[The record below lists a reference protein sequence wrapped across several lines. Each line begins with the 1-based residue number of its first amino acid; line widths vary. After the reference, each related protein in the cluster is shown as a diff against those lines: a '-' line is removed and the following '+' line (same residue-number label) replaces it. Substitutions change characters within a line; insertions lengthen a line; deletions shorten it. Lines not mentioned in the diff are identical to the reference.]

1 MSNRIPMKVML
12 CRAALA
18 VALLLAP
25 GIVLAQDGVARVRA
39 GLDATAVAR
48 FDALLGQARSQ
59 DLPTEPLDNKALE
72 GLAKQVPASRV
83 ILAVEQRLS
92 GLVRAREALGA
103 RPASA
108 DEIAGVADAM
118 QRGVGAQAVR
128 TLRAQAGD
136 DEPIAVAAHVLADL
150 QERGLPVDVALEV
163 LGAWRERGGRAAD
176 LPELP
181 AGIDRLL
188 RQGMQPSQAGSA
200 MAASLRS
207 GVSAPGRP
215 EAPGARGR
223 PDRLP
228 VQPPVDP
235 TSHPGRGRGKSG
247 PPPAL

>member
-1 MSNRIPMKVML
+1 MSNRIPMKAVL
-12 CRAALA
+12 CRAAVAL
-18 VALLLAP
+18 ALLLAP
-25 GIVLAQDGVARVRA
+25 GVVLAQDGAARVRA
-39 GLDATAVAR
+39 GLDAAAAAR
-48 FDALLGQARSQ
+48 FDAVLDRARSQ
-59 DLPTEPLDNKALE
+59 SLPTDPLVNKALE

-83 ILAVEQRLS
+83 MMAVEQRLTA
-92 GLVRAREALGA
+92 LVRAREALGA
-103 RPASA
+103 RPASG

-118 QRGVGAQAVR
+118 QRGVGAEAIQ

-163 LGAWRERGGRAAD
+163 LGAWRERGGRAGD
-176 LPELP
+176 LPDLP

-188 RQGMQPSQAGSA
+188 RQGMQPSQAGNA
-200 MAASLRS
+200 LAASLRA

-215 EAPGARGR
+215 ENPGARGR

-235 TSHPGRGRGKSG
+235 TSNPGRGRGKN
-247 PPPAL
+247 PPPA